1 MQVGYLKD
9 ALASCMFL
17 VLSILYRS
25 PIFIGGFIVDLLF
38 TLNPHWHCSES
49 TVARN
54 IVLLQ
59 IPIFIAIIYNSKNI
73 FKV

>member
-9 ALASCMFL
+9 ALATIMFF
-17 VLSILYRS
+17 VLSILYQS

-38 TLNPHWHCSES
+38 TLNPDWHCSES
-49 TVARN
+49 TVAKY

-59 IPIFIAIIYNSKNI
+59 IPVFVAIIYNSKNI
-73 FKV
+73 YRV